1 MIRYLKSIP
10 TRYSLSL
17 PRLTLLIFLSLIS
30 LSSFAQ
36 KPKIDDLTDDQIKE
50 FMQKAQASGMNES
63 QIEKAALMQG
73 YSPAD
78 VAKMRDR
85 LSKLAS
91 DNADLKRIAGEKV
104 IQSKV
109 AEHDMT
115 NDLEFLKQIET
126 ENKVVSVKREY
137 QTGSGKMELNIKGGD
152 KKFLIPVLIV
162 FGLIV
167 IAILLAIFH

>member
-1 MIRYLKSIP
+1 MEENNKLK
-10 TRYSLSL
+10 RFDNESL
-17 PRLTLLIFLSLIS
+17 PAFFKDLSE
-30 LSSFAQ
+30 
-36 KPKIDDLTDDQIKE
+36 DQ
-50 FMQKAQASGMNES
+50 QKAY
-63 QIEKAALMQG
+63 L
-73 YSPAD
+73 D
-78 VAKMRDR
+78 
-85 LSKLAS
+85 KLAS
-91 DNADLKRIAGEKV
+91 DNADLKRIASEKV

-162 FGLIV
+162 AGLIV

>member
-1 MIRYLKSIP
+1 MEENNKLK
-10 TRYSLSL
+10 RFDNESL
-17 PRLTLLIFLSLIS
+17 PAFFKDLSEEQ
-30 LSSFAQ
+30 Q
-36 KPKIDDLTDDQIKE
+36 KVYLD
-50 FMQKAQASGMNES
+50 
-63 QIEKAALMQG
+63 
-73 YSPAD
+73 
-78 VAKMRDR
+78 
-85 LSKLAS
+85 KLAS
-91 DNADLKRIAGEKV
+91 DNADLKRIASEKV

-137 QTGSGKMELNIKGGD
+137 QTGSGKMELTIKGGD

-162 FGLIV
+162 VGLIV